1 MRDATNAVEVER
13 DVKIPMPDG
22 ATLLA
27 DIWHPVGVD
36 DAPTILERTP
46 YGRMTLST
54 WDRSGEVLAARGY
67 RFILQAV
74 RGTDGSGGSQHFF
87 AERDDGRA
95 TADWVA
101 AQPWFNG
108 HLGTYGASY
117 MGFTQWA
124 LASTNP
130 SYLDAMVIS
139 LSSRASSWYLGGA
152 LALELMINWDLS
164 ALAFLHPER
173 GGFAQDI
180 TPEGIER
187 QQQMLTTAF
196 NHLPL
201 GDALLHVAGETHP
214 LYEQQLAHP
223 SADDPHWAPVNFE
236 AALDQW
242 TVPTLVDRR
251 LVRRATPRRVRRL
264 RRAPSRGRAR
274 RDAHRWGRAPR
285 RRWRR
290 CGRRRTGLVRPVPA
304 RRRFGRGRR
313 TGLRAR
319 AG

>member
-22 ATLLA
+22 AVLLA

-54 WDRSGEVLAARGY
+54 WDRSGEVLAERGY

-95 TADWVA
+95 TADWIA

-124 LASTNP
+124 LAST
-130 SYLDAMVIS
+130 
-139 LSSRASSWYLGGA
+139 
-152 LALELMINWDLS
+152 E
-164 ALAFLHPER
+164 
-173 GGFAQDI
+173 
-180 TPEGIER
+180 
-187 QQQMLTTAF
+187 
-196 NHLPL
+196 
-201 GDALLHVAGETHP
+201 
-214 LYEQQLAHP
+214 
-223 SADDPHWAPVNFE
+223 PV
-236 AALDQW
+236 L
-242 TVPTLVDRR
+242 
-251 LVRRATPRRVRRL
+251 PRRDGHLAVV
-264 RRAPSRGRAR
+264 PRAR
-274 RDAHRWGRAPR
+274 VGIWA
-285 RRWRR
+285 
-290 CGRRRTGLVRPVPA
+290 A
-304 RRRFGRGRR
+304 RSRSS
-313 TGLRAR
+313 
-319 AG
+319 